1 MKHLSEALSKSRI
14 KQIKSRRGEF
24 DRYSKEDL
32 SNGDLLVCSDE
43 MRIWMYLDGAEIEKR
58 KDELLSPDSIDKNG
72 LKNGQG
78 FLVNA
83 NSDDKFTKT
92 WGMFRIPLNITILVN
107 DQLIYSNKTF
117 VKLIKCGD
125 IYLDK
130 NLTIAEIYQKND
142 NFKEYKKI

>member
-1 MKHLSEALSKSRI
+1 MQHLSEALSKSRI

-58 KDELLSPDSIDKNG
+58 KDELISLDKIDKSA

-83 NSDDKFTKT
+83 NSDDVYTKM
-92 WGMFRIPLNITILVN
+92 WGMFRIPLNITSLINDRLV
-107 DQLIYSNKTF
+107 YSNKIF
-117 VKLIKCGD
+117 IRLIKCGD

-130 NLTIAEIYQKND
+130 NLTIAEIYKNND